1 MHYLI
6 WGRIEHIAPQ
16 QFAVI
21 VSAITED
28 GRDTAGVI
36 VRLKESREDA
46 RQEVAALAVEMGARV
61 RELGGVVQDVEI
73 DD

>member
-1 MHYLI
+1 MPKLAKLCPMSAGYLI

-36 VRLKESREDA
+36 VRIKESREDA
-46 RQEVAALAVEMGARV
+46 AR
-61 RELGGVVQDVEI
+61 RLRP
-73 DD
+73 